1 MKIKNRVVSNLQIK
15 NIIMQ
20 KEGKIEN
27 MESKRLNQIDEQL
40 LGEVSNLENIT
51 KGAYNIRK
59 NGKGVERQVTE
70 NVNIVTKKDV
80 SGIDIYV
87 KENTKFEFIH
97 IPVIIT
103 ESGLKDLVYNDFHIG
118 KNANVIIVAG
128 CGIHNDHHKDSE
140 HDGIHRFYLEEGAK
154 VRYIEKHYGEGNG
167 EGKRILNPVTE
178 VYLKAGSSLEM
189 ESVQIKG
196 VTSTIR
202 ETKGV
207 LEKDTNFVVTEKI
220 MTDGKQYA
228 KAIFDV
234 QLNGENS
241 STHVTSRSVAT
252 ENSKQEFVSKI
263 YGNEKCFAH
272 SECDAIIKDNAIVT
286 ATPEITANNVEANL
300 IHEAAI
306 GKIAGEQLTKLMT
319 LGLSEK
325 EAEEEIINGFL
336 R

>member
-1 MKIKNRVVSNLQIK
+1 MP
-15 NIIMQ
+15 
-20 KEGKIEN
+20 
-27 MESKRLNQIDEQL
+27 
-40 LGEVSNLENIT
+40 
-51 KGAYNIRK
+51 
-59 NGKGVERQVTE
+59 
-70 NVNIVTKKDV
+70 KKDLP
-80 SGIDIYV
+80 GIDIYV

-103 ESGLKDLVYNDFHIG
+103 QSGLNDLVYNDFYIG
-118 KNANVIIVAG
+118 KNANVIIIAG
-128 CGIHNDHHKDSE
+128 CGIHNDHHANSQ

-154 VRYIEKHYGEGNG
+154 VKYIEKHYGEGNG
-167 EGKRILNPVTE
+167 DGKRILNPVTE
-178 VYLKAGSSLEM
+178 VYLKNGSSMEM
-189 ESVQIKG
+189 DSVQIKG
-196 VTSTIR
+196 VDSTIR

-207 LEKDTNFVVTEKI
+207 LAENTNFVVTEKI
-220 MTDGKQYA
+220 MTHGNQTA
-228 KAIFDV
+228 KTTFDV
-234 QLNGENS
+234 ELNGENS
-241 STHVTSRSVAT
+241 STHVTSRSVAAD
-252 ENSKQEFVSKI
+252 NSKQEFVSKI

>member
-1 MKIKNRVVSNLQIK
+1 MANSKI
-15 NIIMQ
+15 
-20 KEGKIEN
+20 
-27 MESKRLNQIDEQL
+27 
-40 LGEVSNLENIT
+40 
-51 KGAYNIRK
+51 
-59 NGKGVERQVTE
+59 
-70 NVNIVTKKDV
+70 
-80 SGIDIYV
+80 
-87 KENTKFEFIH
+87 
-97 IPVIIT
+97 
-103 ESGLKDLVYNDFHIG
+103 
-118 KNANVIIVAG
+118 IIV
-128 CGIHNDHHKDSE
+128 
-140 HDGIHRFYLEEGAK
+140 EGAQGAGK
-154 VRYIEKHYGEGNG
+154 TTVTDYIRYALKYTNLYRLCGTSDSSK

-196 VTSTIR
+196 VSSTIR
-202 ETKGV
+202 ETKGI
-207 LEKDTNFVVTEKI
+207 LENDTNFVVTEKI
-220 MTDGKQYA
+220 MTDGNQYA
-228 KAIFDV
+228 KTIFDV